1 MAEEVAAQLDDLLK
15 VRGTRD
21 GIVFTLPTSP
31 NATALL
37 AELAEALEQRSA
49 FLEDAAVVIDYGA
62 RAPQPLEL
70 ARIEELFAARGIQ
83 IASVTAADPEAR
95 AALYQLGQ
103 RPLRLVRRA
112 EREPTRTPQT
122 DERQALYVRR
132 TLRSGASVASDGDLV
147 IMGDVNAGAEVSA
160 VGDVIVWGSLRG
172 TVHAGSHGEESAQ
185 ICALRLEPTQ
195 LRIGKL
201 VARPA
206 DGQSFDVDAP
216 QRAYLNGG
224 GIVVEPWRGSDRRS
238 R

>member
-1 MAEEVAAQLDDLLK
+1 MAEEVVSPLDVTLK

-21 GIVFTLPTSP
+21 GIVITLPAGGGTSE
-31 NATALL
+31 LL
-37 AELAEALEQRSA
+37 AELADAIEQRASL
-49 FLEDAAVVIDYGA
+49 LEDAEVVVDYGE
-62 RAPQPLEL
+62 RMPQPKEL
-70 ARIEELFAARGIQ
+70 ALIEELFTRQGVKVAN
-83 IASVTAADPEAR
+83 VTAADPEAR
-95 AALYQLGQ
+95 AALYQLGH

-112 EREPTRTPQT
+112 EREPARAPQPE
-122 DERQALYVRR
+122 ERQALYVRR
-132 TLRSGASVASDGDLV
+132 TLRSGASVVSDGDLI

-172 TVHAGSHGEESAQ
+172 TVQAGSYGEESAQ

-206 DGQSFDVDAP
+206 DNQAFDADAP
-216 QRAYLNGG
+216 QRAYLNAG

>member
-1 MAEEVAAQLDDLLK
+1 MAEEVATPLDATLK

-21 GIVFTLPTSP
+21 GIVFTLPAGAGTVE
-31 NATALL
+31 LL
-37 AELAEALEQRSA
+37 AELAEAIEQRA
-49 FLEDAAVVIDYGA
+49 EFLEDAEVVVDYGD
-62 RAPQPLEL
+62 RMPQPKEL
-70 ARIEELFAARGIQ
+70 ARIEELFKAQGVKV
-83 IASVTAADPEAR
+83 ASVTASDPEAR

-112 EREPTRTPQT
+112 EREPARASQPE
-122 DERQALYVRR
+122 ERQALYVRR
-132 TLRSGASVASDGDLV
+132 TLRSGASVYSDGDLV

-160 VGDVIVWGSLRG
+160 AGDVLVWGSLRG
-172 TVHAGSHGEESAQ
+172 TVQAGAHGEESAQ

-206 DGQSFDVDAP
+206 DNQAFDADAP
-216 QRAYLNGG
+216 QRAYLSAG
-224 GIVVEPWRGSDRRS
+224 GIVVEPWHGSDRRS

>member
-1 MAEEVAAQLDDLLK
+1 MAEEVATPLDVTLK

-21 GIVFTLPTSP
+21 GIVFTLP
-31 NATALL
+31 ATAGTPELL
-37 AELAEALEQRSA
+37 AELAEAIEQRA
-49 FLEDAAVVIDYGA
+49 TFLADAEVIVDYGD
-62 RAPQPLEL
+62 RLPQPLEL
-70 ARIEELFAARGIQ
+70 ARIEELFTAQGVKV
-83 IASVTAADPEAR
+83 ASVTASDPEAR
-95 AALYQLGQ
+95 QALFQLGQ

-112 EREPTRTPQT
+112 EREPARTPQPE
-122 DERQALYVRR
+122 ERRARYVRR
-132 TLRSGASVASDGDLV
+132 TLRSGASIVSDGDLV

-160 VGDVIVWGSLRG
+160 AGDVIVWGSLRG
-172 TVHAGSHGEESAQ
+172 TVQAGSQGEESAQ

-206 DGQSFDVDAP
+206 DNQAFDADAP
-216 QRAYLNGG
+216 QRAYLNAG

>member
-1 MAEEVAAQLDDLLK
+1 MAEEVATPLDVTLK

-21 GIVFTLPTSP
+21 GIVFTLPANAGTSE
-31 NATALL
+31 LL
-37 AELAEALEQRSA
+37 VELADAIEQRA
-49 FLEDAAVVIDYGA
+49 TFLGVAEVIVDFGE
-62 RAPQPLEL
+62 RMPQPLEL
-70 ARIEELFAARGIQ
+70 ARIEELFTARGVKIGN
-83 IASVTAADPEAR
+83 VTASDPEAR
-95 AALYQLGQ
+95 QALYQLGQ

-112 EREPTRTPQT
+112 EREPVRTPQPE
-122 DERQALYVRR
+122 ERQALYVRR
-132 TLRSGASVASDGDLV
+132 TLRSGASVVSDGDLI

-160 VGDVIVWGSLRG
+160 AGDVIVWGSLRG
-172 TVHAGSHGEESAQ
+172 TVQAGSQGEESAQ

-206 DGQSFDVDAP
+206 DNQAFDAEAP
-216 QRAYLNGG
+216 QRAYLNAG